1 MYLELNLSSDDPT
14 AGRTP
19 AFNKMDHSESWLFK
33 ANDCHSAPVFRYD
46 PARSASVQLKQ
57 KFLHCFAI
65 YFPLLAPNKE
75 AV

>member
-14 AGRTP
+14 AGRT
-19 AFNKMDHSESWLFK
+19 AFNKMDHPESWLFK
-33 ANDCHSAPVFRYD
+33 PNDCHSAPVFRYD
-46 PARSASVQLKQ
+46 PARSALVQLKQ
-57 KFLHCFAI
+57 KFLYSFAI